1 MFSVHAESQQATQ
14 TGVRDDR
21 VGRTRSSLPPFEKGT
36 LMDFLIDALDV
47 LGVVVA
53 VAVGVAY
60 VYLADRMVTRR

>member
-1 MFSVHAESQQATQ
+1 M
-14 TGVRDDR
+14 
-21 VGRTRSSLPPFEKGT
+21 GRTRSSLPPFEKGT